1 MRAKSQTGFNNGEER
16 SSFLK
21 MPVNFQRELTKFQEQ
36 RYQLLSQF
44 QTALQT
50 PFDAGRAPGQSILD
64 EV

>member
-44 QTALQT
+44 
-50 PFDAGRAPGQSILD
+50 
-64 EV
+64 